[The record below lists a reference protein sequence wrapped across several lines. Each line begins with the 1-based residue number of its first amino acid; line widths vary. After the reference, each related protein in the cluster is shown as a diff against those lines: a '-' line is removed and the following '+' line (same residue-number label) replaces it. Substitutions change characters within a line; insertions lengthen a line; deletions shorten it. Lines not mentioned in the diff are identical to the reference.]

1 MKLFDVCYFKQSV
14 HFFNGCIIFFGI
26 HEKNSRKRK
35 LDFSFFIISKVM
47 FKPQNHWNLKLSAS
61 DVKNRALIV
70 EIWYRIYFAVVKIYP
85 TKSTQSKTNTKSTK
99 NLAHLV
105 TWFKNKNRHIIK
117 CVHTY
122 YVHATNATNRC
133 EYEQR
138 CKMSNQFIIISSII
152 TVWLLLSH
160 TICNNSTYK

>member
-1 MKLFDVCYFKQSV
+1 MKLFDGCAISNKVYTFSTV
-14 HFFNGCIIFFGI
+14 ASFF
-26 HEKNSRKRK
+26 SASARKIAGSEN
-35 LDFSFFIISKVM
+35 FSFFIISKIM

-61 DVKNRALIV
+61 GVKNRAIIV

-85 TKSTQSKTNTKSTK
+85 TKSSQSKTNTKSTT

-105 TWFKNKNRHIIK
+105 TWFKNKNRHIMK

-160 TICNNSTYK
+160 TICNNST